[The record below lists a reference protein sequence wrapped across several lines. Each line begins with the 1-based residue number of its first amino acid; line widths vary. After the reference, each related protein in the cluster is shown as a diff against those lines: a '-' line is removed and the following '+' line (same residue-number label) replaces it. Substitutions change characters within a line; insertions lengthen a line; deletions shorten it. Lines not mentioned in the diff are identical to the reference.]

1 MSTVT
6 DPIADLL
13 ARVRNA
19 GTAQKTEMF
28 VPYSKIKA
36 EIVRILKDE
45 GYITD
50 YSVDTEAAHPRIKIT
65 NKIANRTSAITGLK
79 RVSRPGLRR
88 YVGAQEIPRVLG
100 GMGVSILSTP
110 RGILSGREAKKQ
122 NVGGEL
128 LAYIWS
134 ARRKFFMSRIGNKA
148 VEIPDKVK
156 VNIGNDGA
164 VAVEGPK
171 GKLQWTLPREI
182 KASVKDNRVS
192 LVRDAETRGVKAL
205 HGLSRSLVHNMVQGV
220 SEGFSKN
227 LEIEGVGFKA
237 AVQGSNLNL
246 SLGKSHPILF
256 PIPKEI
262 KITVTENTKIA
273 IAGIDKKLVG
283 QVAADIRRYY
293 PPEPYKGKGVRY
305 AGEVV
310 RRKEGKTVQ

>member
-1 MSTVT
+1 
-6 DPIADLL
+6 
-13 ARVRNA
+13 
-19 GTAQKTEMF
+19 
-28 VPYSKIKA
+28 
-36 EIVRILKDE
+36 
-45 GYITD
+45 
-50 YSVDTEAAHPRIKIT
+50 
-65 NKIANRTSAITGLK
+65 
-79 RVSRPGLRR
+79 
-88 YVGAQEIPRVLG
+88 
-100 GMGVSILSTP
+100 
-110 RGILSGREAKKQ
+110 
-122 NVGGEL
+122 
-128 LAYIWS
+128 
-134 ARRKFFMSRIGNKA
+134 MSRIGNKA

-220 SEGFSKN
+220 SEGFSKS

-237 AVQGSNLNL
+237 AVQGSTLNL
-246 SLGKSHPILF
+246 ALGKSHPILF

-262 KITVTENTKIA
+262 KIVVTENTKLTIN
-273 IAGIDKKLVG
+273 GIDKKLVG